1 MRRMTCQEDLEDMPD
16 DSPADEPERSEPRWL
31 ELSRELQAIAQAGL
45 AYSRDPFD
53 LQRFARL
60 REIWAE
66 MAAMRSSRAAERILD
81 LFEAESGY
89 PTPKVDVR
97 GGVFRGDQILL
108 VRERSDHRWALP
120 GGWADVNQT
129 PAECVEREI
138 AEESGYVAR
147 ATKLVAVWDYRLHN
161 AAEPR
166 HSALY
171 KLFFN
176 CELIG
181 GSPAPNLETEAA
193 EFFGADELPELSVGR
208 STRRQIERLF
218 DHFHRP
224 GLPTEFD

>member
-1 MRRMTCQEDLEDMPD
+1 MMGREGLKDMADDLPV
-16 DSPADEPERSEPRWL
+16 DELEGAEPRWL

-53 LQRFARL
+53 LQRFTRL
-60 REIWAE
+60 REICAE
-66 MAAMRSSRAAERILD
+66 MASMRSAEADERILE
-81 LFEAESGY
+81 LFVAEPGY

-97 GGVFRGDQILL
+97 GGVFREGKILL
-108 VRERSDHRWALP
+108 VRERRDHRWALP

-138 AEESGYVAR
+138 LEESGYVAR

-161 AAEPR
+161 AAVRR
-166 HSALY
+166 HSAVY

-181 GSPAPNLETEAA
+181 GSPVPNLETEAA
-193 EFFGADELPELSVGR
+193 QFFDVGDLPELSVGR
-208 STRRQIERLF
+208 STRRQIRRLF
-218 DHFHRP
+218 DHFASP
-224 GLPTEFD
+224 DLPTEFD